1 MTAAAFKATYSDWKL
16 VKTRGV
22 IQIVFEVPLAEAD
35 LAYKVVGGMPNIAA
49 ESWFAIAR
57 LDPDQ
62 AAKPRPKVAVE
73 KRLTQQAGICCADP
87 VFRRFM
93 AEEGKAYSPDESEV
107 AIAVRSYCGVSS
119 RSEIIPGSPAADKW
133 DRLWG
138 RFQAWKLA
146 G

>member
-1 MTAAAFKATYSDWKL
+1 MTAPAA
-16 VKTRGV
+16 
-22 IQIVFEVPLAEAD
+22 
-35 LAYKVVGGMPNIAA
+35 IAA
-49 ESWFAIAR
+49 QLVDMRNVGTHKSLKLTLHVPEEYALKTIEAFGWPTMVDPVPVALAR

-73 KRLTQQAGICCADP
+73 KRLTQQAGICCSDP

-93 AEEGKAYSPDESEV
+93 VEEGKAYSPDESEV
-107 AIAVRSYCGVSS
+107 TIAVRSYCGVSS